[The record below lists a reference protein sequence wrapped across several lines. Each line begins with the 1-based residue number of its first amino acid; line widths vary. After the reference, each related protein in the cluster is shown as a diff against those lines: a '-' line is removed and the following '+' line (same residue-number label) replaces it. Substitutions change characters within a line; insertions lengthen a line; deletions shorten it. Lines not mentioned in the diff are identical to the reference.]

1 MFLGGALRHPRRPAT
16 GEPNIQSLIP
26 GLCSVVS
33 SLAGY
38 TDGGC
43 RPWHSFLK
51 AVSDCGRHLPSPQG
65 FLIENKLL
73 SLLLPLE
80 KSECY
85 LLRLDAIFSALGIES
100 EDDLYKLVNFFLKYQ
115 AHHPSFSQDRTSLV
129 SALESAEQLDLKRGG
144 EESLVEKEPEEK
156 EVPHSARL
164 IHSNDVLKILKAF
177 VMGLKKPRDSRPPVK
192 LLKDMRDTS
201 KDSEYWKA
209 LATVISP
216 TTQNLWDGLY
226 TALEKYQ

>member
-1 MFLGGALRHPRRPAT
+1 MFAQGLVGAVGELSPWRRLALFLGGALRHPRKPAT
-16 GEPNIQSLIP
+16 GEPNIQSLTP

-38 TDGGC
+38 TDGGW

-85 LLRLDAIFSALGIES
+85 LLRLDAIFSVSLTGLSGRGMGA
-100 EDDLYKLVNFFLKYQ
+100 
-115 AHHPSFSQDRTSLV
+115 SF
-129 SALESAEQLDLKRGG
+129 
-144 EESLVEKEPEEK
+144 
-156 EVPHSARL
+156 
-164 IHSNDVLKILKAF
+164 
-177 VMGLKKPRDSRPPVK
+177 
-192 LLKDMRDTS
+192 
-201 KDSEYWKA
+201 
-209 LATVISP
+209 
-216 TTQNLWDGLY
+216 
-226 TALEKYQ
+226 